1 MSEPPETEFDLE
13 KLFLPAWAQE
23 SPAANKYAGFAG
35 DDRRESRSDDRPGRR
50 GPRAATPGLAN
61 TRAPGRR
68 PQRGP
73 RRRKAGAAKRDGQ
86 ARSQPAAPRTAR
98 SSRRHPCRN

>member
-35 DDRRESRSDDRPGRR
+35 DDRRENRSDDRHGRR
-50 GPRAATPGLAN
+50 SPPCGESRPASRVPEAAARRNGAATEE
-61 TRAPGRR
+61 
-68 PQRGP
+68 
-73 RRRKAGAAKRDGQ
+73 AGAAPGMAGANRPSVPNRG
-86 ARSQPAAPRTAR
+86 
-98 SSRRHPCRN
+98 RRRRRRCRN